1 MVAQTC
7 ELISVLTVLN
17 FSLQGKLLGKDQ
29 INSFIMNYISFPL
42 GARASNLALRVA
54 LMFAL
59 NRS

>member
-17 FSLQGKLLGKDQ
+17 FSLQGKSLGKGQ
-29 INSFIMNYISFPL
+29 INSFIMNYIFFPL

>member
-42 GARASNLALRVA
+42 GARASNFALRVA